1 MIFLPTLFVSCKVI
15 VFGDHNNFVELPC
28 HIGHDIDEVI
38 IASHALFEFFRKLG
52 SVAGLTNKSVMYDD
66 HINSIWFVNNRTAGQ
81 R

>member
-1 MIFLPTLFVSCKVI
+1 MKKLNWKLFAKIIFTV
-15 VFGDHNNFVELPC
+15 VELPC
-28 HIGHDIDEVI
+28 HISHDIDEVI